1 LGRSL
6 WAGQTVAYGTALVEY
21 DSPPAV
27 RLATPDR
34 IERPDSA
41 AAGISDRSAAEG
53 KRSGLENFDNL
64 GTPGE
69 RGCGTFKE
77 GVPACHHSCSATK
90 SISAAKED
98 RVDSQVGRERLGITG
113 RESFGKTALS
123 FENLPSQSLPAAR
136 LGAGHGGGDEQCET
150 QEVAQLNPPQV
161 EASVEKDEKGR
172 QRRRLTDRA

>member
-1 LGRSL
+1 MTGRRRPQAPHAASPGSL
-6 WAGQTVAYGTALVEY
+6 
-21 DSPPAV
+21 P
-27 RLATPDR
+27 RLAGMDSDSAVSNPDR
-34 IERPDSA
+34 HDRTNSSTSRAESA
-41 AAGISDRSAAEG
+41 TAGISDRSAAEG

-123 FENLPSQSLPAAR
+123 FEDLPSQSLPAAR

-161 EASVEKDEKGR
+161 EA
-172 QRRRLTDRA
+172 